1 MTEQAFI
8 DEVLPHQDKIYRLAR
23 NYLCDADSQDVVQET
38 MIRLW
43 QKRHELPGYRSIQAL
58 AIVIARNMC
67 LDKVK
72 AKSYQNSSLNN
83 IAEPAT
89 TQTPARAL
97 ETKDEAALAHSLISR
112 LPEQQRTIVHLRDV
126 EGLEYE
132 EIAAVVKMN
141 VNTIRVNL
149 SRARKTLR
157 EAIIKQHNYAHNGS

>member
-83 IAEPAT
+83 
-89 TQTPARAL
+89 ARAL

>member
-1 MTEQAFI
+1 MTQQAFT

-23 NYLCDADSQDVVQET
+23 NYLSDADSQDVVQET
-38 MIRLW
+38 LVRLW
-43 QKRHELPGYRSIQAL
+43 QKRHELPEYRSVKAL
-58 AIVIARNMC
+58 ALVIARNMC

-72 AKSYQNSSLNN
+72 ARSYQNSSLNN

-89 TQTPARAL
+89 THTPASVL
-97 ETKDEAALAHSLISR
+97 ETKNDAALAHSLISQ
-112 LPEQQRTIVHLRDV
+112 LPDQQRTIIHLRDV

-157 EAIIKQHNYAHNGS
+157 EAIIKQHNYEFNGN